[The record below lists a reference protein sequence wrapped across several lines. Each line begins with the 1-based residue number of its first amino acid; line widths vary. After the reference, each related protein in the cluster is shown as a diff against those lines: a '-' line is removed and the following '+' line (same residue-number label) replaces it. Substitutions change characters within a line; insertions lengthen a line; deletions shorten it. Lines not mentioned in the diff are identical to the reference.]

1 MVDSLAAKIGI
12 GEAAR
17 RDPVGR
23 SPSQKT
29 PQNNSLSPQRSV
41 QPKTPSSR
49 SRRARSTTRCGS
61 CPISLRL
68 DVGRLFGG
76 LSGSIA
82 GVTWLTDQL
91 GIRVF
96 GTRLPREKR
105 TGPAHERQWSAII
118 VPLRCFHQRS
128 SWAISPTCSDMR
140 CDPKARPR
148 SNAHRDAASLGR
160 ALGRGLAHG
169 FRFGRDVALV
179 TQT

>member
-1 MVDSLAAKIGI
+1 LAAKLGI
-12 GEAAR
+12 GQAAR
-17 RDPVGR
+17 RDPVGVRVR
-23 SPSQKT
+23 SPYKRRPRT
-29 PQNNSLSPQRSV
+29 IPYPPKV
-41 QPKTPSSR
+41 GQPKTPSSR
-49 SRRARSTTRCGS
+49 ARSVSDSQNCSTCSRRARSTTRCGS

-105 TGPAHERQWSAII
+105 TGPAHERQCSAII

-128 SWAISPTCSDMR
+128 SRWE
-140 CDPKARPR
+140 
-148 SNAHRDAASLGR
+148 NAFDSCGGR
-160 ALGRGLAHG
+160 R
-169 FRFGRDVALV
+169 FRHSHHDRANA
-179 TQT
+179 

>member
-128 SWAISPTCSDMR
+128 SWWENALDSCGGRRQQRLLFDTEYAWASGVLCYY
-140 CDPKARPR
+140 CPKR
-148 SNAHRDAASLGR
+148 
-160 ALGRGLAHG
+160 
-169 FRFGRDVALV
+169 
-179 TQT
+179 